1 MSRVPQRGSALLL
14 ILLLSGTVL
23 ATALLAAKLKRNDET
38 QREQK
43 TLIALNKAKATLV
56 AWSVA
61 RIEDTG
67 TLVAESPGELPC
79 PSPYAPGT
87 PEEGQANPNNCQHGA
102 IGLLPWRQLGS
113 ERIVD
118 GWGQPLWYA
127 LDNAFKVRRN
137 ANELRRVNSDSRPSL
152 LVYAADGQTL
162 LTPPGEEAAAVI
174 FSSGPPLAGQVRTAH
189 TPGTHID
196 AAILSTHLDSAHGR
210 NNAAQGGPFIAGPV
224 IANRGAPAETSR
236 LNDRLLILG
245 GRELLDA
252 VAPRIAAAVR
262 SALAARLQ
270 ETGSYPRPALITTP
284 GCRDNDPATPCLP
297 SASACRGILPADVPA
312 GSWLPAWFRENQW
325 NRAIYY
331 ALGGGECAAS
341 PIHLAAAPGW
351 PAQNHVPALFILP
364 GAALGSAARLNPP
377 QPPYAT
383 NSLAST
389 RLADYL
395 EQNQSGWT
403 LPDQSVFVRPGPG
416 SNDRLYTLP

>member
-1 MSRVPQRGSALLL
+1 MKRARQRGSALLL
-14 ILLLSGTVL
+14 VLLLSGTLL
-23 ATALLAAKLKRNDET
+23 ATVLLAANLKRNNDAE
-38 QREQK
+38 REQK
-43 TLIALNKAKATLV
+43 TQAALNKAKAALV

-152 LVYAADGQTL
+152 LVYAADGNTL

-174 FSSGPPLAGQVRTAH
+174 FSAGPPRPGQTRSAYA
-189 TPGTHID
+189 PGTHID
-196 AAILSTHLDSAHGR
+196 AAILSVHLDAAHGR
-210 NNAAQGGPFIAGPV
+210 NNAVQGGPFIAGPI
-224 IANRGAPAETSR
+224 IAHRGTPTETVL
-236 LNDRLLILG
+236 LNDRLLVLG

-262 SALAARLQ
+262 SALAARQQ
-270 ETGSYPRPALITTP
+270 ETGSYPRPALITDTA
-284 GCRDNDPATPCLP
+284 CRDNDPATPCLP

-312 GSWLPAWFRENQW
+312 GSWLPTWFRENQW

-331 ALGGGECAAS
+331 ALGNGECAGS
-341 PIHLAAAPGW
+341 PIHITATQGW
-351 PAQNHVPALFILP
+351 PAQNSVPALFLLP
-364 GAALGSAARLNPP
+364 GAALGSTTRLNPP

-383 NSLAST
+383 SSRASI

-395 EQNQSGWT
+395 EQNLSGWT
-403 LPDQSVFVRPGPG
+403 LPDQRVFTRPGPD